1 MKWEDI
7 NIIINN
13 TKDSEN
19 CWEYDDGEI
28 YLYKKSI
35 PDTEYR
41 ETIIHELIH
50 AILDKYYYVNT
61 STPVFSKE
69 IEEQLVNILSSE
81 LDKNWEGIA
90 SITKLI
96 KK

>member
-1 MKWEDI
+1 MKWDDI
-7 NIIINN
+7 NITIDRNN
-13 TKDSEN
+13 N
-19 CWEYDDGEI
+19 NGNAWEYIDWDI
-28 YLYKKSI
+28 YLYPKSMWLSDHR
-35 PDTEYR
+35 DTV
-41 ETIIHELIH
+41 IHELIH

-90 SITKLI
+90 SFTKLI

>member
-1 MKWEDI
+1 MWLSDHR
-7 NIIINN
+7 
-13 TKDSEN
+13 
-19 CWEYDDGEI
+19 
-28 YLYKKSI
+28 
-35 PDTEYR
+35 DTV
-41 ETIIHELIH
+41 IHELIH